1 MLSPQGGNRKKKGA
15 DLLIA
20 ANKKRI
26 SAIILC
32 LALAAVFLMGA
43 VAGRVSLDGRETYS
57 NAAEAVFYIRALNEE
72 GKLKTS
78 GSGFAVTKSGI
89 SITAAHVVKGAAA
102 VHAVM
107 PSGEEVALEVL
118 EVNNLTDIAVVK
130 LPAKSGGYRYIPLEK
145 DSAEYGERAY
155 AIGYPL
161 KTAKIISYGIVSSP
175 GAVINGVD
183 RLLVSVDLASGMS
196 GGPVICERG
205 TVIGMSSATLRTMNG
220 VSASPTT
227 AQLRAAVDRYT
238 LGSK

>member
-130 LPAKSGGYRYIPLEK
+130 LPAKSGGYRYIPLE
-145 DSAEYGERAY
+145 
-155 AIGYPL
+155 
-161 KTAKIISYGIVSSP
+161 
-175 GAVINGVD
+175 